1 MFPWEARKSGKA
13 KEEAEFLP
21 AVLEVQESPP
31 SPLGRILVGVIIA
44 AFFTGVLWASLA
56 SIDITATAQGKIIST
71 GHSKVVQAPTAGVI
85 KGIHAENG
93 MAVHGGDLLV
103 ELDTTE
109 STAERERLSNEYLAA
124 ATETAR
130 LRSLVDEREDFAP
143 PDGASPV
150 FVQLQRRMLQ
160 QELDEHR
167 SRLDAA
173 QSAIDKFSAKV
184 DSGKSQLPG
193 LKAVVNILDERR
205 GAFRSLMEKGLASRI
220 DSLDH
225 EKEYLDQRQRLD
237 ALMEDMKADTA
248 ALDEARENRETLRH
262 EFRRNALALLSESE
276 TKAASLRE
284 ELVKADRRN
293 GILTIASP
301 IDGVVQQLAV
311 HTVGGVVNPAQELMV
326 IAPEGETVEVE
337 ALIENKDIGFVS
349 EGQAAEI
356 KIESFPF
363 TKYGV
368 VPGRVVSLSRDAVP
382 VDKRGLL
389 YAARIAMDKTVIHID
404 GRPVS
409 LAPGMNVSAEIKTGG
424 RRLMEYFLAPMLQ
437 GLKESA
443 RER

>member
-1 MFPWEARKSGKA
+1 MFPWESRKNGKT

-31 SPLGRILVGVIIA
+31 SPLGRILIGVIIA

-56 SIDITATAQGKIIST
+56 SIDITATAQGKIISS

-93 MAVHGGDLLV
+93 MAVYGGDLLV

-143 PDGASPV
+143 PGGAPPV

-220 DSLDH
+220 DYLDH

-248 ALDEARENRETLRH
+248 ALDEARINRETLRH

-284 ELVKADRRN
+284 ELVKADRRRE
-293 GILTIASP
+293 ILAIAAP

-326 IAPEGETVEVE
+326 IAPVGETVEVE

-368 VPGRVVSLSRDAVP
+368 VPGRVLSLSRDAVP

-389 YAARIAMDKTVIHID
+389 YAARIAMDKAVIHID
-404 GRPVS
+404 GKPVS
-409 LAPGMNVSAEIKTGG
+409 LAPGMNVTAEIKTGG

-437 GLKESA
+437 GLRESA